1 MVYTLGEWWSRRKE
15 GEREI
20 GGEGERGKDDLPL
33 AYKCSIYNT

>member
-1 MVYTLGEWWSRRKE
+1 MWCTHWESGGVE
-15 GEREI
+15 GKTER